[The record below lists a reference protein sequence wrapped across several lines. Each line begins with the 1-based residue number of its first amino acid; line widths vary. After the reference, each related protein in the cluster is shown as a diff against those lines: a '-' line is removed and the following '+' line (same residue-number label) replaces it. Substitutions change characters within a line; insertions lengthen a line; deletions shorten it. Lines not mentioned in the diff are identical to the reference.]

1 MNLNDFA
8 HEMGKLTCPLYP
20 ISGLRTSL
28 IDMSQQPKVL
38 VIDDEPGVRE
48 LISEALSIS
57 EITAVQAADGLEA
70 LSFLRRERFDL
81 LILDINM
88 PKLDGLAL
96 LEKLRTEG
104 MSVPV
109 LMLSA
114 RADKAD
120 INQGLR
126 TGADDYLTKPFSIEE
141 LVLRVKAIMRR
152 SKGEV
157 AEVKVLTC
165 GPISMDF
172 SKYSVKFNDQVVDLS
187 PTEFKLLEQLILN
200 RGNVVTKET
209 LLSEVW
215 EIDFKS
221 SSTVVDTY
229 ISYLRKKLHIDGF
242 DGIKTVRGIGF
253 QIVAD

>member
-1 MNLNDFA
+1 
-8 HEMGKLTCPLYP
+8 
-20 ISGLRTSL
+20 
-28 IDMSQQPKVL
+28 MSQQPKVL
-38 VIDDEPGVRE
+38 VIDDEPGVRD
-48 LISEALSIS
+48 LISEALSLS
-57 EITAVQAADGLEA
+57 EVTAVQAADGLEA

-81 LILDINM
+81 LVLDINM

-114 RADKAD
+114 RADKSD

-126 TGADDYLTKPFSIEE
+126 IGADDYLTKPFSIEE
-141 LVLRVKAIMRR
+141 LVLRVKAILRR

-172 SKYSVKFNDQVVDLS
+172 SKYSVKFNDQPIDLS

>member
-1 MNLNDFA
+1 
-8 HEMGKLTCPLYP
+8 
-20 ISGLRTSL
+20 
-28 IDMSQQPKVL
+28 
-38 VIDDEPGVRE
+38 
-48 LISEALSIS
+48 
-57 EITAVQAADGLEA
+57 
-70 LSFLRRERFDL
+70 
-81 LILDINM
+81 
-88 PKLDGLAL
+88 
-96 LEKLRTEG
+96 
-104 MSVPV
+104 
-109 LMLSA
+109 MLSA

-152 SKGEV
+152 SKGEA

>member
-1 MNLNDFA
+1 
-8 HEMGKLTCPLYP
+8 MGQPACFLYP
-20 ISGLRTSL
+20 RMALRTSL

-48 LISEALSIS
+48 LISESLSLS
-57 EITAVQAADGLEA
+57 NMTAVQATDGLEA
-70 LSFLRRERFDL
+70 LSLLRREKFDL

-96 LEKLRTEG
+96 LEKLRAEG
-104 MSVPV
+104 ASVPV

-141 LVLRVKAIMRR
+141 LVLRVKAILRR

-157 AEVKVLTC
+157 AEVKILTC

-172 SKYSVKFNDQVVDLS
+172 SKYSVKFNDQLIDLS

-229 ISYLRKKLHIDGF
+229 ISYLRKKLHVDGYE
-242 DGIKTVRGIGF
+242 GIKTVRGIGF

>member
-1 MNLNDFA
+1 
-8 HEMGKLTCPLYP
+8 MGELACLLYP
-20 ISGLRTSL
+20 IPTLRTSL
-28 IDMSQQPKVL
+28 SVMSQQPKVL

-172 SKYSVKFNDQVVDLS
+172 SKYSVKFNDQTVDLS

-242 DGIKTVRGIGF
+242 EGIKTVRGIGF

>member
-1 MNLNDFA
+1 
-8 HEMGKLTCPLYP
+8 
-20 ISGLRTSL
+20 
-28 IDMSQQPKVL
+28 MSERPKVL

-48 LISEALSIS
+48 LISEALSLS

-172 SKYSVKFNDQVVDLS
+172 SKYSVKFNDQPVDLS

-253 QIVAD
+253 QIVSE

>member
-1 MNLNDFA
+1 
-8 HEMGKLTCPLYP
+8 
-20 ISGLRTSL
+20 
-28 IDMSQQPKVL
+28 MSQQPKVL
-38 VIDDEPGVRE
+38 VIDDEPGVRD
-48 LISEALSIS
+48 LIGEALSLS

-70 LSFLRRERFDL
+70 LSFLRRERFEL

-114 RADKAD
+114 RADKSD

-126 TGADDYLTKPFSIEE
+126 IGADDYLTKPFSIEE
-141 LVLRVKAIMRR
+141 LVLRVKAILRR

-157 AEVKVLTC
+157 AEVKVLSC

-172 SKYSVKFNDQVVDLS
+172 SKYSVKFNDQPIDLS

>member
-1 MNLNDFA
+1 
-8 HEMGKLTCPLYP
+8 
-20 ISGLRTSL
+20 
-28 IDMSQQPKVL
+28 MSERPKVL
-38 VIDDEPGVRE
+38 VIDDELGVRE
-48 LISEALSIS
+48 LISEALSLA

-70 LSFLRRERFDL
+70 LSHLRRERFDL

-96 LEKLRTEG
+96 LEKLRAEG

-126 TGADDYLTKPFSIEE
+126 IGADDYLTKPFGIEE

-172 SKYSVKFNDQVVDLS
+172 SKYSVKFNDQLIELS

-221 SSTVVDTY
+221 NSTVVDTY
-229 ISYLRKKLHIDGF
+229 ISYLRKKLHIEGF
-242 DGIKTVRGIGF
+242 DGIKTVRGVGF

>member
-1 MNLNDFA
+1 
-8 HEMGKLTCPLYP
+8 
-20 ISGLRTSL
+20 
-28 IDMSQQPKVL
+28 MSQQPKVL

-48 LISEALSIS
+48 LISEALSLS
-57 EITAVQAADGLEA
+57 EISAVQAADGLEA
-70 LSFLRRERFDL
+70 LSHLRRERFDL

-152 SKGEV
+152 SKSEV
-157 AEVKVLTC
+157 AEVKVLNC

-172 SKYSVKFNDQVVDLS
+172 SKYSVKFNDQPVELS

>member
-1 MNLNDFA
+1 
-8 HEMGKLTCPLYP
+8 
-20 ISGLRTSL
+20 
-28 IDMSQQPKVL
+28 MSERPKVL

-48 LISEALSIS
+48 LISEALSLS

-96 LEKLRTEG
+96 LEKLRAEG

-172 SKYSVKFNDQVVDLS
+172 SKYSVKFNDQPVDLS

>member
-1 MNLNDFA
+1 
-8 HEMGKLTCPLYP
+8 
-20 ISGLRTSL
+20 
-28 IDMSQQPKVL
+28 MSERPKVL

-48 LISEALSIS
+48 LISEALSLS

-172 SKYSVKFNDQVVDLS
+172 SKYSVKFNDHPVDLS

-242 DGIKTVRGIGF
+242 EGIKTVRGIGF

>member
-1 MNLNDFA
+1 
-8 HEMGKLTCPLYP
+8 
-20 ISGLRTSL
+20 
-28 IDMSQQPKVL
+28 MSERPKVL
-38 VIDDEPGVRE
+38 VIDDEPGVRD
-48 LISEALSIS
+48 LISEALSLS
-57 EITAVQAADGLEA
+57 EINAVSAADGLEA
-70 LSFLRRERFDL
+70 LSFLRREKFDL

-126 TGADDYLTKPFSIEE
+126 IGADDYLTKPFSIEE

-172 SKYSVKFNDQVVDLS
+172 SKYSVKFNDQLIDLS

-229 ISYLRKKLHIDGF
+229 ISYLRKKLHVDGYE
-242 DGIKTVRGIGF
+242 GIKTVRGIGF

>member
-1 MNLNDFA
+1 
-8 HEMGKLTCPLYP
+8 
-20 ISGLRTSL
+20 
-28 IDMSQQPKVL
+28 MSERPKVL
-38 VIDDEPGVRE
+38 VIDDEPGVRD
-48 LISEALSIS
+48 LISEALSLS
-57 EITAVQAADGLEA
+57 GITAVPAADGLEA

-126 TGADDYLTKPFSIEE
+126 IGADDYLTKPFSIEE

-152 SKGEV
+152 SKGEI
-157 AEVKVLTC
+157 AEIKVLTC

-172 SKYSVKFNDQVVDLS
+172 SKYLVKFNDQVVDLS

>member
-1 MNLNDFA
+1 
-8 HEMGKLTCPLYP
+8 
-20 ISGLRTSL
+20 
-28 IDMSQQPKVL
+28 MSQQPKVL

-48 LISEALSIS
+48 LISESLRIS

-70 LSFLRRERFDL
+70 LSLLRREKFDL

-114 RADKAD
+114 RADKTD

-126 TGADDYLTKPFSIEE
+126 IGADDYLTKPFSIEE
-141 LVLRVKAIMRR
+141 LILRVKAIMRR

-157 AEVKVLTC
+157 TEVKVLNC

-172 SKYSVKFNDQVVDLS
+172 SKYSVKFNDQLIDLS

-242 DGIKTVRGIGF
+242 EGIKTVRGIGF

>member
-1 MNLNDFA
+1 
-8 HEMGKLTCPLYP
+8 
-20 ISGLRTSL
+20 
-28 IDMSQQPKVL
+28 MSQQPKVL

-48 LISEALSIS
+48 LISESLRIS

-70 LSFLRRERFDL
+70 LSLLRREKFDL

-96 LEKLRTEG
+96 LEKLRNEG

-114 RADKAD
+114 RADKTD

-126 TGADDYLTKPFSIEE
+126 IGADDYLTKPFSIEE

-157 AEVKVLTC
+157 TEVKVLNC

-172 SKYSVKFNDQVVDLS
+172 SKYSVKFNDQLIDLS

-242 DGIKTVRGIGF
+242 EGIKTVRGIGF

>member
-1 MNLNDFA
+1 
-8 HEMGKLTCPLYP
+8 
-20 ISGLRTSL
+20 
-28 IDMSQQPKVL
+28 MSQQPKVL

-48 LISEALSIS
+48 LISESLRIS

-70 LSFLRRERFDL
+70 LSLLRREKFDL

-114 RADKAD
+114 RADKTD

-126 TGADDYLTKPFSIEE
+126 IGADDYLTKPFSIEE
-141 LVLRVKAIMRR
+141 LILRVKAIMRR
-152 SKGEV
+152 SKGE
-157 AEVKVLTC
+157 ATEVKVLNC

-172 SKYSVKFNDQVVDLS
+172 SKYSVKFNDQLIDLS

-242 DGIKTVRGIGF
+242 EGIKTVRGIGF

>member
-1 MNLNDFA
+1 MSA
-8 HEMGKLTCPLYP
+8 
-20 ISGLRTSL
+20 LRPSL
-28 IDMSQQPKVL
+28 IDMSERPKVL

-114 RADKAD
+114 RADKDD

-126 TGADDYLTKPFSIEE
+126 IGADDYLTKPFSIEE

-152 SKGEV
+152 SKGESV
-157 AEVKVLTC
+157 EVKVLTC

-172 SKYSVKFNDQVVDLS
+172 SKYSVKLNDQAIDLS

>member
-1 MNLNDFA
+1 MSA
-8 HEMGKLTCPLYP
+8 
-20 ISGLRTSL
+20 LRPSL
-28 IDMSQQPKVL
+28 IDMSERPKVL

-126 TGADDYLTKPFSIEE
+126 IGADDYLTKPFSIEE

-152 SKGEV
+152 SKGESV
-157 AEVKVLTC
+157 EVKVLNC

-172 SKYSVKFNDQVVDLS
+172 SKYSVKLNDQAIDLS

-200 RGNVVTKET
+200 RGNVITKET

>member
-1 MNLNDFA
+1 VNLNDFA
-8 HEMGKLTCPLYP
+8 KELGAIACPLYP
-20 ISGLRTSL
+20 ISAQRHSL
-28 IDMSQQPKVL
+28 IVMSERPKVL

-96 LEKLRTEG
+96 LEKLRAEG

-126 TGADDYLTKPFSIEE
+126 IGADDYLTKPFGIEE

-172 SKYSVKFNDQVVDLS
+172 SKYSVKFNEQAIDLS

-229 ISYLRKKLHIDGF
+229 ISYLRKKLHINGF
-242 DGIKTVRGIGF
+242 EGIKTVRGIGF

>member
-1 MNLNDFA
+1 MV
-8 HEMGKLTCPLYP
+8 E
-20 ISGLRTSL
+20 R
-28 IDMSQQPKVL
+28 PKIL
-38 VIDDEPGVRE
+38 VIDDEAGVRD
-48 LISEALSIS
+48 LVCDALSMS
-57 EITAVQAADGLEA
+57 EFSSAQANDGLEA
-70 LSFLRRERFDL
+70 LSLLRREKFDL

-96 LEKLRTEG
+96 LEKLRNEG
-104 MSVPV
+104 ASIPV

-126 TGADDYLTKPFSIEE
+126 LGADDYLTKPFSIEE
-141 LVLRVKAIMRR
+141 LVLRVKAILRR
-152 SKGEV
+152 STGDNT
-157 AEVKVLTC
+157 EVKVISC
-165 GPISMDF
+165 GPITMDLA
-172 SKYSVKFNDQVVDLS
+172 KYQVKFNDELLDLS
-187 PTEFKLLEQLILN
+187 PTEFKLLEQLILH

-229 ISYLRKKLHIDGF
+229 ISYLRKKLSIFGF
-242 DGIKTVRGIGF
+242 EGIKTVRGIGF
-253 QIVAD
+253 QIVSD

>member
-1 MNLNDFA
+1 
-8 HEMGKLTCPLYP
+8 
-20 ISGLRTSL
+20 
-28 IDMSQQPKVL
+28 MSDRPKVL
-38 VIDDEPGVRE
+38 VIDDEPGVRD
-48 LISEALSIS
+48 LITEALSIS
-57 EITAVQAADGLEA
+57 EITAIQAADGLEA
-70 LSFLRRERFDL
+70 LSYLRREKFDL

-96 LEKLRTEG
+96 LEKLRNEG
-104 MSVPV
+104 ASVPV

-114 RADKAD
+114 RADKTD
-120 INQGLR
+120 INQSLR
-126 TGADDYLTKPFSIEE
+126 IGADDYLTKPFSIEE

-152 SKGEV
+152 SKGEIE
-157 AEVKVLTC
+157 EVKVLTC
-165 GPISMDF
+165 GPITMDF
-172 SKYSVKFNDQVVDLS
+172 SKYQVKFNDQIVDLS

-209 LLSEVW
+209 LLAEVW

-253 QIVAD
+253 QIVSN

>member
-1 MNLNDFA
+1 
-8 HEMGKLTCPLYP
+8 
-20 ISGLRTSL
+20 
-28 IDMSQQPKVL
+28 MSQRPKVL

-48 LISEALSIS
+48 LISEALSLA
-57 EITAVQAADGLEA
+57 EIIAVQAADGLEA
-70 LSFLRRERFDL
+70 LSHLRRENFDL
-81 LILDINM
+81 LVLDINM

-96 LEKLRTEG
+96 LEKLRAEG
-104 MSVPV
+104 ASVPV

-114 RADKAD
+114 RADKSD

-141 LVLRVKAIMRR
+141 LVLRVKAILRR

-157 AEVKVLTC
+157 AEIKVLTC

-172 SKYSVKFNDQVVDLS
+172 SKYSVKFNDQLIDLS

>member
-1 MNLNDFA
+1 
-8 HEMGKLTCPLYP
+8 
-20 ISGLRTSL
+20 
-28 IDMSQQPKVL
+28 MSQRPKVL

-48 LISEALSIS
+48 LISEALSLA
-57 EITAVQAADGLEA
+57 EIIAVQAADGLEA
-70 LSFLRRERFDL
+70 LSHLRRENFDL
-81 LILDINM
+81 LVLDINM

-96 LEKLRTEG
+96 LEKLRAEG
-104 MSVPV
+104 ASVPV

-114 RADKAD
+114 RADKSD

-141 LVLRVKAIMRR
+141 LVLRVKAILRR

-157 AEVKVLTC
+157 AEIKVLTC

-172 SKYSVKFNDQVVDLS
+172 SKYSVKFNDQLIDLS
-187 PTEFKLLEQLILN
+187 PTEFKLLEHLILN

>member
-1 MNLNDFA
+1 
-8 HEMGKLTCPLYP
+8 
-20 ISGLRTSL
+20 
-28 IDMSQQPKVL
+28 MSQQPKVL

-48 LISEALSIS
+48 LISESLRIS

-70 LSFLRRERFDL
+70 LSLLRREKFDL

-114 RADKAD
+114 RADKTD

-126 TGADDYLTKPFSIEE
+126 VGADDYLTKPFSIEE

-157 AEVKVLTC
+157 TEVKVLNC

-172 SKYSVKFNDQVVDLS
+172 SKYSVKFNDQLIDLS

-242 DGIKTVRGIGF
+242 EGIKTVRGIGF

>member
-1 MNLNDFA
+1 
-8 HEMGKLTCPLYP
+8 
-20 ISGLRTSL
+20 
-28 IDMSQQPKVL
+28 MSERPKVL

-48 LISEALSIS
+48 LISEALSLS
-57 EITAVQAADGLEA
+57 EINAVQAADGLEA

-96 LEKLRTEG
+96 LEKLRSEG

-157 AEVKVLTC
+157 AEVKILTC

-172 SKYSVKFNDQVVDLS
+172 SKYSVKFNDQPVDLS

-221 SSTVVDTY
+221 NSTVVDTY

>member
-1 MNLNDFA
+1 
-8 HEMGKLTCPLYP
+8 
-20 ISGLRTSL
+20 
-28 IDMSQQPKVL
+28 MSEQPKVL
-38 VIDDEPGVRE
+38 VIDDEPGVRD

-70 LSFLRRERFDL
+70 LSHLRRQRFDL

-114 RADKAD
+114 RADKTD
-120 INQGLR
+120 INHGLR

-165 GPISMDF
+165 GPILMDF
-172 SKYSVKFNDQVVDLS
+172 SKYSVKFNDQPVDLS

-200 RGNVVTKET
+200 RENVVTKEI

-221 SSTVVDTY
+221 NSTVVDTY

-242 DGIKTVRGIGF
+242 EGIKTVRGIGF

>member
-1 MNLNDFA
+1 
-8 HEMGKLTCPLYP
+8 
-20 ISGLRTSL
+20 
-28 IDMSQQPKVL
+28 MSERPKVL

-48 LISEALSIS
+48 LIGEALSIS

-70 LSFLRRERFDL
+70 LSHLRRERFDL

-96 LEKLRTEG
+96 LEKLRAEG

-109 LMLSA
+109 LRLSA

-120 INQGLR
+120 SNQGLR
-126 TGADDYLTKPFSIEE
+126 IGADDYLTKPFSIEE

-172 SKYSVKFNDQVVDLS
+172 SKYSVKFNDLPIELS

>member
-1 MNLNDFA
+1 MNSNDFTN
-8 HEMGKLTCPLYP
+8 EMSELAFLPYPL
-20 ISGLRTSL
+20 SAQRTSL
-28 IDMSQQPKVL
+28 IDMSERPKVL

-57 EITAVQAADGLEA
+57 EITAVLAADGLEA
-70 LSFLRRERFDL
+70 LSHLRRERFDL

-96 LEKLRTEG
+96 LEKLRAEG

-126 TGADDYLTKPFSIEE
+126 IGADDYLTKPFGIEE

-157 AEVKVLTC
+157 AEVKVLTY

-172 SKYSVKFNDQVVDLS
+172 SKYSVKFNEQAIDLS

-229 ISYLRKKLHIDGF
+229 ISYLRKKLHINGF
-242 DGIKTVRGIGF
+242 EGIKTVRGIGF

>member
-1 MNLNDFA
+1 
-8 HEMGKLTCPLYP
+8 
-20 ISGLRTSL
+20 
-28 IDMSQQPKVL
+28 MSQQPKVL

-48 LISEALSIS
+48 LIGEALSIS
-57 EITAVQAADGLEA
+57 EIAAVQAADGLEA

-172 SKYSVKFNDQVVDLS
+172 SKYSVKFNDQLVDLS

>member
-1 MNLNDFA
+1 
-8 HEMGKLTCPLYP
+8 MGQPACLLYP
-20 ISGLRTSL
+20 ISEIRTSL
-28 IDMSQQPKVL
+28 TDMSQQPKVL

-126 TGADDYLTKPFSIEE
+126 IGADDYLTKPFSIEE

-172 SKYSVKFNDQVVDLS
+172 SKYSVKFNDQPVELS

>member
-1 MNLNDFA
+1 
-8 HEMGKLTCPLYP
+8 
-20 ISGLRTSL
+20 
-28 IDMSQQPKVL
+28 MSERPKVL

-48 LISEALSIS
+48 LISEALSLS

-96 LEKLRTEG
+96 LEKLRSEG

-114 RADKAD
+114 RADKTD

-126 TGADDYLTKPFSIEE
+126 IGADDYLTKPFSIEE

-172 SKYSVKFNDQVVDLS
+172 SKFSVKFNDQPVDLS
-187 PTEFKLLEQLILN
+187 PTEFKLLEQLILH

-221 SSTVVDTY
+221 NSTVVDTY

>member
-20 ISGLRTSL
+20 ISALRTSL

>member
-1 MNLNDFA
+1 MCA
-8 HEMGKLTCPLYP
+8 
-20 ISGLRTSL
+20 LRTSL
-28 IDMSQQPKVL
+28 GNMSQQPKVL
-38 VIDDEPGVRE
+38 VIDDEPGVRD
-48 LISEALSIS
+48 LISEALSLS

-104 MSVPV
+104 MSIPV

-114 RADKAD
+114 RADKSD

-126 TGADDYLTKPFSIEE
+126 IGADDYLTKPFSIEE
-141 LVLRVKAIMRR
+141 LVLRVKAILRR

-157 AEVKVLTC
+157 TEVKVLNC

-172 SKYSVKFNDQVVDLS
+172 SKYSVKFNDQPIDLS

-242 DGIKTVRGIGF
+242 DGIRTVRGIGF

>member
-1 MNLNDFA
+1 
-8 HEMGKLTCPLYP
+8 
-20 ISGLRTSL
+20 
-28 IDMSQQPKVL
+28 MSQQPKVL

-57 EITAVQAADGLEA
+57 EISAVQAADGLEA

-172 SKYSVKFNDQVVDLS
+172 SKYSVKFNDQLVDLS

>member
-1 MNLNDFA
+1 
-8 HEMGKLTCPLYP
+8 
-20 ISGLRTSL
+20 
-28 IDMSQQPKVL
+28 MSQQPKVL
-38 VIDDEPGVRE
+38 VIDDEPGVRD
-48 LISEALSIS
+48 LIGEALSLS

-114 RADKAD
+114 RADKSD

-126 TGADDYLTKPFSIEE
+126 IGADDYLTKPFSIEE
-141 LVLRVKAIMRR
+141 LVLRVKAILRR

-172 SKYSVKFNDQVVDLS
+172 SKYSVKFNDQPIDLS

-200 RGNVVTKET
+200 RGNVITKET

>member
-8 HEMGKLTCPLYP
+8 NETGERACPLYP
-20 ISGLRTSL
+20 ITALRTSL
-28 IDMSQQPKVL
+28 IDMPQQPKVL
-38 VIDDEPGVRE
+38 VIDDEPGVRA
-48 LISEALSIS
+48 LICEALSLS

-114 RADKAD
+114 RADKVD

-172 SKYSVKFNDQVVDLS
+172 SKYSVKFNDQLVDLS